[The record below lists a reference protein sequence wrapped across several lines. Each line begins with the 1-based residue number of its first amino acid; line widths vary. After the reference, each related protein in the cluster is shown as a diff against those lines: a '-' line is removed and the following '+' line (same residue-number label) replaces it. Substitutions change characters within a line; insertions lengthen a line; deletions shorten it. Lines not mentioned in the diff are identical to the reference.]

1 VAAEL
6 QSDERSG
13 KSNNF
18 RWTRRRNLN
27 IFIQERG
34 ERERERE
41 GGKEI
46 SRDPQRG
53 QCEEIATSRKVI
65 EENGKA
71 RRIDGREGRG
81 GRRIGRAAEIRKREG
96 RRAGRQARM

>member
-34 ERERERE
+34 ERERERGRKRDLARSAARAMRGDSDEQEGDRRKWESKADRRE
-41 GGKEI
+41 GGK
-46 SRDPQRG
+46 
-53 QCEEIATSRKVI
+53 
-65 EENGKA
+65 
-71 RRIDGREGRG
+71 GREED
-81 GRRIGRAAEIRKREG
+81 RASG
-96 RRAGRQARM
+96 